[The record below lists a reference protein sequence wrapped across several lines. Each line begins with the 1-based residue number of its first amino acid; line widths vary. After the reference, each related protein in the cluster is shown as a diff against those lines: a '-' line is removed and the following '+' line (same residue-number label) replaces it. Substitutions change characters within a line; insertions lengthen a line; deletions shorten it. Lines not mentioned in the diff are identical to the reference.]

1 MGSMGLLS
9 TVGLRW
15 RIMDAMYELMIRL
28 LIASGLLALFIWNPY
43 PLQYLELKSYDTLIM
58 STEPVQNENILIV
71 DLDEDLIKAYEGYPL
86 PRSLYAELITK
97 TNAIP
102 GITVLMPDP
111 DIRGKENDLTLS
123 NAMMEVPTVL
133 ASAASTQSSK
143 ESLHVGT
150 AQLGGDP
157 LPWLYEYP
165 GILRTE
171 STLELSRKGLGLI
184 TATPEIDGV
193 TRRIPLVV
201 NVQSKLYPAF
211 ALELLRLAVND
222 PSYQLKTTQEGISW
236 IRVPSYPLMN
246 TDANARIFLDWN
258 TNFYKQTGLEFL
270 TNPIDAPFVIF
281 GVTAEGVVNPTPTPA
296 GVKYPHEIQANILH
310 NLINGSAPST
320 PTWAGGSELL
330 GALLAISIIAVTAS
344 YIWVSLPTLVIL
356 IAGLIY
362 GAWYAFQ
369 SSYLID
375 VSGIIL
381 ISFLFWSI
389 ESFRNFITQYLLRLQ
404 IKQQFGTYVSP
415 DLVKKLQEDPTLL
428 RLGGETKR
436 LTFLFSD
443 IRGFTPI
450 SEKYQKDPQGLTKL
464 INRFLDNQTEII
476 LKHGGTIDK
485 YMGDCIMAFWNAPLD
500 IDDQERKA
508 TECVLEM
515 REALG
520 ELNEKLKEENLD
532 QINTGA
538 GINTGLCVVGNF
550 GSSSRFDYSVLG
562 DAVNLAARLESSC
575 KNYDVD
581 LVISEHSLV
590 DGYDYEFLDE
600 VTVKG
605 KSEPVKIYTIR
616 K

>member
-1 MGSMGLLS
+1 
-9 TVGLRW
+9 
-15 RIMDAMYELMIRL
+15 
-28 LIASGLLALFIWNPY
+28 
-43 PLQYLELKSYDTLIM
+43 M

-71 DLDEDLIKAYEGYPL
+71 DLDEDLVKAYEGYPL

-97 TNAIP
+97 TNAVP
-102 GITVLMPDP
+102 GITVLMPDA
-111 DIRGKENDLTLS
+111 DIRGKENDTKLS
-123 NAMMEVPTVL
+123 NAMRNVPTVL
-133 ASAASTQSSK
+133 ASAASAQTSEQG
-143 ESLHVGT
+143 LHVGT
-150 AQLGGDP
+150 AQLGEDP
-157 LPWLYEYP
+157 LPWLYQYQ

-171 STLELSRKGLGLI
+171 SILELNRKGLGLV

-222 PSYQLKTTQEGISW
+222 PSYQLKTTQEGIDW
-236 IRVPSYPLMN
+236 IRVPSYPLMK

-258 TNFYKQTGLEFL
+258 TKFYKQTGLEFL
-270 TNPIDAPFVIF
+270 ESPIEAPFVIF

-296 GVKYPHEIQANILH
+296 GLKYPHEVQANILH

-320 PTWAGGSELL
+320 PSWAPAGELL
-330 GALLAISIIAVTAS
+330 GLTLGLLLVALTVSSIYISAPVIF
-344 YIWVSLPTLVIL
+344 SLI
-356 IAGLIY
+356 GGSMF
-362 GAWYAFQ
+362 GAWYLFQ
-369 SSYLID
+369 SSYLFD
-375 VSGIIL
+375 VTGLII
-381 ISFLFWSI
+381 IWFLFWSI

-538 GINTGLCVVGNF
+538 GINSGLCVVGNF

>member
-1 MGSMGLLS
+1 
-9 TVGLRW
+9 
-15 RIMDAMYELMIRL
+15 MIRS
-28 LIASGLLALFIWNPY
+28 LILTGAVALFIWNPY
-43 PLQYLELKSYDTLIM
+43 PLQYLELKGYDTLIM
-58 STEPVQNENILIV
+58 STETVQNENILIV
-71 DLDEDLIKAYEGYPL
+71 DLDEDLVKAYEGYPL

-97 TNAIP
+97 TNAVP

-111 DIRGKENDLTLS
+111 DIRGKENDLLLS
-123 NAMMEVPTVL
+123 NTMREVPTVL
-133 ASAASTQSSK
+133 ASAASAQTSEQG
-143 ESLHVGT
+143 LHVGT
-150 AQLGGDP
+150 AQLGEDP
-157 LPWLYEYP
+157 LPWLYQYQ

-171 STLELSRKGLGLI
+171 SILELNRKGLGLV

-222 PSYQLKTTQEGISW
+222 PSYQLKTTQEGIDW
-236 IRVPSYPLMN
+236 IRVPSYPLMK

-270 TNPIDAPFVIF
+270 ESPIDAPFVIF

-296 GVKYPHEIQANILH
+296 GLKYPHEVQANILH

-320 PTWAGGSELL
+320 PTWAPAGELFALIL
-330 GALLAISIIAVTAS
+330 GLLLIAVT
-344 YIWVSLPTLVIL
+344 VSSIYVSAPVIFSL
-356 IAGLIY
+356 IGGSIF
-362 GAWYAFQ
+362 GAWYLFQ
-369 SSYLID
+369 SSYLFD
-375 VSGIIL
+375 VTGLIL
-381 ISFLFWSI
+381 IWFLAWSI

-476 LKHGGTIDK
+476 LRHGGTIDK

-500 IDDQERKA
+500 IDEQERKA

-520 ELNEKLKEENLD
+520 ELNERLREEGLD
-532 QINTGA
+532 EINTGA

-562 DAVNLAARLESSC
+562 DSVNLAARLESSC

>member
-1 MGSMGLLS
+1 
-9 TVGLRW
+9 
-15 RIMDAMYELMIRL
+15 MIRT
-28 LIASGLLALFIWNPY
+28 LILIGAVALFIWNPY
-43 PLQYLELKSYDTLIM
+43 PLQYLELKGYDTLIM
-58 STEPVQNENILIV
+58 STETVQNENILIV
-71 DLDEDLIKAYEGYPL
+71 DLDEDLVKAYEGYPL

-97 TNAIP
+97 TNAVP

-111 DIRGKENDLTLS
+111 DIRGKQNDLLLS
-123 NAMMEVPTVL
+123 NTMRKVPTVL
-133 ASAASTQSSK
+133 ASAASAQTSEQG
-143 ESLHVGT
+143 LHVGT
-150 AQLGGDP
+150 AQLGEDP
-157 LPWLYEYP
+157 LPWLYQYQ

-171 STLELSRKGLGLI
+171 SILELNRKGLGLV

-222 PSYQLKTTQEGISW
+222 PSYQLKTTQEGIDW
-236 IRVPSYPLMN
+236 IRVPSYPLMK

-258 TNFYKQTGLEFL
+258 TKFYKQTGLEFL
-270 TNPIDAPFVIF
+270 ESPIDAPFVIF

-296 GVKYPHEIQANILH
+296 GLKYPHEVQANILH

-320 PTWAGGSELL
+320 PTWAPAGELFALTL
-330 GALLAISIIAVTAS
+330 GLLLIAVT
-344 YIWVSLPTLVIL
+344 VSSIYVSAPVIL
-356 IAGLIY
+356 SLIGGSIF
-362 GAWYAFQ
+362 GAWYLFQ
-369 SSYLID
+369 SSYLFD
-375 VSGIIL
+375 VTGLIL
-381 ISFLFWSI
+381 IWFLVWSI

-500 IDDQERKA
+500 IEDQERKA

-520 ELNEKLKEENLD
+520 ELNERLREEGLD
-532 QINTGA
+532 EINTGA

-590 DGYDYEFLDE
+590 DGYDYEFLDD